1 MVDYVGLADVAIG
14 FFFVVLALVLLARY
28 RKASQRLS
36 ESAELNHDL
45 WRAMEARFKKQDAR
59 IIDALAR
66 VEVLQARVLS
76 PPPST
81 PFQPVM
87 TRDVMPMQQVTQPR
101 PSPMPKPAAR
111 AGTGLGET
119 ESKIVA
125 LLAQGAKSP
134 IDIKEALGLSREHTA
149 RMMKALFD
157 KGLVT
162 RDATAKPFVYQLTE
176 KGRDHLSAG

>member
-14 FFFVVLALVLLARY
+14 SFFVVLALVLLARY

-45 WRAMEARFKKQDAR
+45 WRAMEERLKKQDER

-66 VEVLQARVLS
+66 VEVLQARILS
-76 PPPST
+76 PPPS
-81 PFQPVM
+81 PFQPVIA
-87 TRDVMPMQQVTQPR
+87 RDVMPMQQVTQPK
-101 PSPMPKPAAR
+101 PLPMPKPAAR
-111 AGTGLGET
+111 VAIGLGET

-125 LLAQGAKSP
+125 LLAQGTKSP
-134 IDIKEALGLSREHTA
+134 IDIKEALDLSREHTA

-162 RDATAKPFVYQLTE
+162 RDDSAKPFVYQLTE
-176 KGRDHLSAG
+176 RGRSYLSAG